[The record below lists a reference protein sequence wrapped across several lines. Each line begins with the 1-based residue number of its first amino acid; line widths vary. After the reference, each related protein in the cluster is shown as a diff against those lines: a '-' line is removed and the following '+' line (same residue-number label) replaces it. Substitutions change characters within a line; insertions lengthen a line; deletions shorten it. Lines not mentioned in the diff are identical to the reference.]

1 MPKLTNVEKFAIQ
14 GMLNTGITDPKV
26 IAKEIGN
33 TEKVVTKYIDD
44 FCQSVAR
51 LQEHN
56 VPTEAEK
63 AAAAAIAEKE
73 ARSKG
78 KNLMIM
84 RTSDKNNKG
93 VAVMT
98 RAAAQIVD
106 DQKNKAKP
114 TRSRTSKGAIYNM
127 ETGEVE

>member
-14 GMLNTGITDPKV
+14 GMLNTGIIDPAE
-26 IAKEIGN
+26 IAKQIGN
-33 TEKVVTKYIDD
+33 TEKVVTKYIED
-44 FCQSVAR
+44 FCQSVSR
-51 LQEHN
+51 LQENN
-56 VPTEAEK
+56 VVTEAEK
-63 AAAAAIAEKE
+63 AAAAVAADKE

-98 RAAAQIVD
+98 KAAASLVD
-106 DQKNKAKP
+106 EQKNKAKP